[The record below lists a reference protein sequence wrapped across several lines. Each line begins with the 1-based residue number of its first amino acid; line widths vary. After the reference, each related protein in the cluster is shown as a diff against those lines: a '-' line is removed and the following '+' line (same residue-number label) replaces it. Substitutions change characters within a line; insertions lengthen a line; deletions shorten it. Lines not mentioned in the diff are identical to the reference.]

1 MNASSAL
8 NMHHYMHV
16 ASVLMLTF
24 TEMQHPMSVTATMHR
39 DHSQMHCDNLHDAQT
54 SSMAGTH
61 QLWLFLQIFLDTPT
75 QDNYIVIPDG
85 SGIFVIEAL
94 EPLFI
99 DTSGTVYLAQDLIV
113 HVGQLVAGS
122 IGRSF
127 GKPSAPPL
135 TSGGSLTA
143 EKHTLLCFSFFLSS
157 AAPCLHGDPLLM
169 HGTGLAHACRP
180 AYHTTGVT
188 AIWVFS
194 L

>member
-1 MNASSAL
+1 
-8 NMHHYMHV
+8 
-16 ASVLMLTF
+16 MLTS
-24 TEMQHPMSVTATMHR
+24 TEVQHPMSVTATMHR
-39 DHSQMHCDNLHDAQT
+39 DHGQMRCDNLQDAQT

-61 QLWLFLQIFLDTPT
+61 KLWMFLQILLDMPT
-75 QDNYIVIPDG
+75 QDNYVAIPDG

-143 EKHTLLCFSFFLSS
+143 EKHKLLCFLFFFPLLPP
-157 AAPCLHGDPLLM
+157 ACMAIPCSCMGPALLM
-169 HGTGLAHACRP
+169 HIGL
-180 AYHTTGVT
+180 HTIPPV
-188 AIWVFS
+188 
-194 L
+194 